1 MKRFAFSA
9 IFVAIMVAV
18 SSLCANAQSFST
30 DAKRTYKPTK
40 EVKKEAKKYEKDGWK
55 VAFGSMPMAEQMQ
68 RAIYFQN
75 EVDGNGQAKYAIGR
89 GQTTAEYIDAARLQA
104 MEFARLQI
112 ANQLET
118 ELTAEA
124 KNVFGNEQGEQVTSV
139 MQTSVGGRSV
149 VTQKLSQTVV
159 VTEIQRELPNGLKE
173 VQSTIAADGSQVLKA
188 EKKAIREEVKKRG
201 NDIVEEL
208 DKKGWE

>member
-89 GQTTAEYIDAARLQA
+89 GQTTAEYIDAARLQV
-104 MEFARLQI
+104 

-149 VTQKLSQTVV
+149 VTQKLSQTIV

-173 VQSTIAADGSQVLKA
+173 VQITIAADRSQVLKA
-188 EKKAIREEVKKRG
+188 AKKAIREELKKRG

>member
-40 EVKKEAKKYEKDGWK
+40 EVKKVAKKYEKDGWT
-55 VAFGSMPMAEQMQ
+55 VAFGSMPMAEQLQ

-75 EVDGNGQAKYAIGR
+75 EVDGSGQSKYAIGR

-104 MEFARLQI
+104 MEIARLDI

-139 MQTSVGGRSV
+139 MQTSVGGRSM
-149 VTQKLSQTVV
+149 VTQTLSQTIV
-159 VTEIQRELPNGLKE
+159 VTEIQRELPTDLKRY
-173 VQSTIAADGSQVLKA
+173 K
-188 EKKAIREEVKKRG
+188 
-201 NDIVEEL
+201 
-208 DKKGWE
+208 

>member
-89 GQTTAEYIDAARLQA
+89 GQTTAEYIDAARLKA

-112 ANQLET
+112 AT

-173 VQSTIAADGSQVLKA
+173 VQITIAADRSQVLKA
-188 EKKAIREEVKKRG
+188 AKKAIRGALKKRG

>member
-1 MKRFAFSA
+1 
-9 IFVAIMVAV
+9 
-18 SSLCANAQSFST
+18 
-30 DAKRTYKPTK
+30 
-40 EVKKEAKKYEKDGWK
+40 
-55 VAFGSMPMAEQMQ
+55 
-68 RAIYFQN
+68 
-75 EVDGNGQAKYAIGR
+75 
-89 GQTTAEYIDAARLQA
+89 

-149 VTQKLSQTVV
+149 VTQKLSQTIV

-173 VQSTIAADGSQVLKA
+173 VQITIAADRSQVLKA
-188 EKKAIREEVKKRG
+188 AKKAIREELKKRG